1 MVTLNKIYTKT
12 GDSGET
18 SLVGGLRVAKHSLRP
33 EAFGEVDELNSIIGL
48 VRTNLPVG
56 KKEDID
62 KLLERV
68 QNELFDLGADL
79 ATPEGSKYSDK
90 ALRIS
95 TLQVDRLE
103 NEIDFYNKD
112 LNELK
117 SFVLPGGSILSSWL
131 HFARTATRRAERKIT
146 KLASEEGI
154 NNNVI
159 TYINRLSDL
168 LFVIAR
174 HCNDNGKADILWQ
187 PGLTR

>member
-1 MVTLNKIYTKT
+1 MAMVTLNKIYTKT

-48 VRTNLPVG
+48 VRTNLSVDNN
-56 KKEDID
+56 EDID
-62 KLLERV
+62 KLLERI

-95 TLQVDRLE
+95 KLQVDRLE

-117 SFVLPGGSILSSWL
+117 SFVLPGD
-131 HFARTATRRAERKIT
+131 FKIT
-146 KLASEEGI
+146 S
-154 NNNVI
+154 
-159 TYINRLSDL
+159 
-168 LFVIAR
+168 
-174 HCNDNGKADILWQ
+174 
-187 PGLTR
+187 

>member
-48 VRTNLPVG
+48 VRTNLPIG

>member
-18 SLVGGLRVAKHSLRP
+18 SLVGGIRVAKHSLRP
-33 EAFGEVDELNSIIGL
+33 EAFGEIDELNSILGL
-48 VRTNLPVG
+48 LRANFSNNKNNDLN
-56 KKEDID
+56 
-62 KLLERV
+62 KLLEKV

-95 TLQVDRLE
+95 KSQVERLE
-103 NEIDFYNKD
+103 KEIDFFNKD

-117 SFVLPGGSILSSWL
+117 SFVLPGGSLSSSWL
-131 HFARTATRRAERKIT
+131 HLARTVTRRAERKIT
-146 KLASEEGI
+146 KLASEEVI
-154 NNNVI
+154 NNNIV

-174 HCNDNGKADILWQ
+174 YCNDNGKADILWQ

>member
-33 EAFGEVDELNSIIGL
+33 EAFGEIDELNSIIGL
-48 VRTNLPVG
+48 VRTNLSVDNN
-56 KKEDID
+56 KDID
-62 KLLERV
+62 KLLERI

-95 TLQVDRLE
+95 KLRVDRLE

-117 SFVLPGGSILSSWL
+117 SFVLPGGSLLSSWL
-131 HFARTATRRAERKIT
+131 YFARTATRRAERKIT

>member
-12 GDSGET
+12 GDGGET

-33 EAFGEVDELNSIIGL
+33 EAFGEIDELNSILGL
-48 VRTNLPVG
+48 VRTNLSVD
-56 KKEDID
+56 KNQDID

-79 ATPEGSKYSDK
+79 ATPDGSKYSDK

-95 TLQVDRLE
+95 KSQVDRLE
-103 NEIDFYNKD
+103 KEIDFYNKD
-112 LNELK
+112 LDELK
-117 SFVLPGGSILSSWL
+117 SFVLPGGTLLSSWL

-154 NNNVI
+154 NNNII

-174 HCNDNGKADILWQ
+174 HCNNNGKADILWQ

>member
-62 KLLERV
+62 RLLERI